1 MDTSTAVNSK
11 KYDYPFKNPDLPM
24 EERIDNLLSL
34 MRREEKIQ
42 LLDSGNHTI
51 SRLGFSVA
59 GQVEGYHG
67 AALGGPGKWGGD
79 EPMATTQ
86 FCQAIGLAE
95 TWDPILVKEAAEA
108 EAIEFRYA
116 YHKLGRGGLVVR
128 APNADLARDPRWGR
142 TEECFGEDPY
152 FNSVMTIAFVEGL
165 QGNDQKYIRTASLLK
180 HFLANSNEDTRTS
193 SSSDFDDRL
202 FREYYSYPF
211 MKGFTVGGSD
221 NYMTAYNKY
230 NGIPC
235 IINPFIKDIT
245 MREWDVDGI
254 ICTDG
259 GALGLLVSDH
269 HYYDNNRDA
278 SAACIKAGISQF
290 LDALYTD
297 GVNEALDAG
306 LISMEDIDEVLRR
319 NLRIMI
325 RLGLLDPPEM
335 VPYTK
340 VGETAPWETEAHK
353 LLVKKATEKSVVL
366 LKNSNDLLPLDKKSL
381 KSIAVIG
388 HKANDVLVDWYGG
401 NLPYGIT
408 PLQGIKDKLGSD
420 VIVNY
425 ALDNANNDA
434 AKAAAKSDAAIV
446 IIGNDP
452 ISGNLG
458 WAITQ
463 MESEGREA
471 ADRKTITLEKSD
483 EELLQEVLKANRN
496 TILVLVSSF
505 PYAINKEQD
514 TIPSILHMTQNSQ
527 EMGSALAEV
536 IFGDYN
542 PAGRLVQTWPKSL
555 EQVPDIMDY
564 NIRNSRTYMY
574 FKGEPLYPFGY
585 GLSYTKFKYSDLRVS
600 STEISASG
608 ALAVTVDVENIGSR
622 DGEEVVQLYV
632 EYVNSSVERPK
643 KELKAFN
650 RVIVEAGKKVS
661 VVLSFDVKDTA
672 YWCTEK
678 HAWVVEDL
686 ELIVKVGGSSSD
698 DDLTQSCTI
707 KIKNM
712 N

>member
-1 MDTSTAVNSK
+1 MFKTTDTK
-11 KYDYPFKNPDLPM
+11 KYDYPFKNPYLPI

-34 MRREEKIQ
+34 MTGEEKIQ
-42 LLDSGNHTI
+42 LLDSGNHTNT
-51 SRLGFSVA
+51 RLGFSVA

-67 AALGGPGKWGGD
+67 AALGGPGKWGGND
-79 EPMATTQ
+79 PIATTQ

-152 FNSVMTIAFVEGL
+152 FNSVMTVAFVEGL
-165 QGNDQKYIRTASLLK
+165 QGDDPKYIRTASLLK

-235 IINPFIKDIT
+235 IIHPFIKDIT
-245 MREWDVDGI
+245 IKEWDVDGI

-269 HYYDNNRDA
+269 HYFDNNRDA

-290 LDALYTD
+290 LDHLYTE
-297 GVNEALDAG
+297 GVNEALDAD
-306 LISMEDIDEVLRR
+306 LISMEEIDEVLRR

-325 RLGLLDPPEM
+325 RLGLFDPQEM

-340 VGETAPWETEAHK
+340 VGDVAPWETEAHK
-353 LLVKKATEKSVVL
+353 ELVKKATLKSVVL
-366 LKNSNDLLPLDKKSL
+366 LKNNDDLLPLNKDSL
-381 KSIAVIG
+381 KSVAVIG

-401 NLPYGIT
+401 NLPYCIN
-408 PLQGIKDKLGSD
+408 PLEGIKNKLGD
-420 VIVNY
+420 KVTVNY
-425 ALDNANNDA
+425 AYDNANNA
-434 AKAAAKSDAAIV
+434 AVEAAAKSDVAIV

-452 ISGNLG
+452 VSGNID
-458 WAITQ
+458 WAVTQ
-463 MESEGREA
+463 MDSEGREA
-471 ADRKTITLEKSD
+471 ADRRTITLERHD
-483 EELLQEVLKANRN
+483 EGLLHAVLKANKN
-496 TILVLVSSF
+496 TILVLVSNF
-505 PYAINKEQD
+505 PYAINKAQE
-514 TIPSILHMTQNSQ
+514 TIPSIVHMTQNSQ
-527 EMGSALAEV
+527 EMGSALADV
-536 IFGDYN
+536 LFGDYN

-564 NIRNSRTYMY
+564 NIRNGRTYMY
-574 FKGEPLYPFGY
+574 FKGKPLYPFGY
-585 GLSYTKFKYSDLRVS
+585 GLSYTKFEYSNLKVS
-600 STEISASG
+600 SKELKADGILTVS
-608 ALAVTVDVENIGSR
+608 VDVENIGKL

-632 EYVNSSVERPK
+632 EYVNSSVERPE
-643 KELKAFN
+643 KELKAFK
-650 RVIVEAGKKVS
+650 RVMIETSKKASVE
-661 VVLSFDVKDTA
+661 LSFTAKDTA
-672 YWCTEK
+672 YWSIEK
-678 HAWVVEDL
+678 HDWVVEDV
-686 ELIVKVGGSSSD
+686 ELVIKVGSSSSD
-698 DDLTQSCTI
+698 EDLKQSCI
-707 KIKNM
+707 VKINST

>member
-1 MDTSTAVNSK
+1 MNSNK
-11 KYDYPFKNPDLPM
+11 NKYEYPFQNPSLPM
-24 EERIDNLLSL
+24 EERINNLLDL
-34 MRREEKIQ
+34 LTREEKIQ

-79 EPMATTQ
+79 VPMATTQ

-95 TWDPILVKEAAEA
+95 TWDPILIKEAAEA

-128 APNADLARDPRWGR
+128 APNADLGRDPRWGR

-152 FNSVMTIAFVEGL
+152 FNSVMTVAFVKGL
-165 QGNDQKYIRTASLLK
+165 QGDDPKYIRTASLLK

-211 MKGFTVGGSD
+211 MKGFTVGGAD

-235 IINPFIKDIT
+235 IINPFIRDIT
-245 MREWDVDGI
+245 MKEWGVDGI

-259 GALGLLVSDH
+259 GALGLLVTDH

-290 LDALYTD
+290 LDPLYTD

-340 VGETAPWETEAHK
+340 IGQTAPWESEAHK
-353 LLVKKATEKSVVL
+353 ALVKKATQKSIVL
-366 LKNSNDLLPLDKKSL
+366 LKNSNDLLPLDKSSL
-381 KSIAVIG
+381 KSVAVIG
-388 HKANDVLVDWYGG
+388 HKADIVHVDWYGG
-401 NLPYGIT
+401 DLPYSIT
-408 PLQGIKDKLGSD
+408 PLQGIKDKLGNN
-420 VIVNY
+420 VTVNY
-425 ALDNANNDA
+425 AFDNTNNA
-434 AKAAAKSDAAIV
+434 AVEAASKSDVAIV

-452 ISGNLG
+452 VSGNLG

-463 MESEGREA
+463 MDSEGREA
-471 ADRKTITLEKSD
+471 ADRKSINLEKAD
-483 EELLQEVLKANRN
+483 EDILQEVLKANKN

-505 PYAINKEQD
+505 PYAVNRAQE

-527 EMGSALAEV
+527 EMGSALADV

-555 EQVPDIMDY
+555 DQVPDIMDY
-564 NIRNSRTYMY
+564 NIRNGRTYMY
-574 FKGEPLYPFGY
+574 FKGDPLYPFGY
-585 GLSYTKFKYSDLRVS
+585 GLSYTKFRYSDLIPS
-600 STEISASG
+600 STEIG
-608 ALAVTVDVENIGSR
+608 PNDTLTVTVDVENIGYR

-632 EYVNSSVERPK
+632 EYVNSSVERPI

-650 RVIVEAGKKVS
+650 RVMIEAGKKTS
-661 VVLSFDVKDTA
+661 VGLSFDARDTA
-672 YWCTEK
+672 YWNAEK
-678 HAWVVEDL
+678 AAWVVEDV
-686 ELIVKVGGSSSD
+686 ELIIKVGGSSSD
-698 DDLTQSCTI
+698 KDLYQCCKV
-707 KIKNM
+707 KIKHN

>member
-1 MDTSTAVNSK
+1 MNSNK
-11 KYDYPFKNPDLPM
+11 NKYEYPFQNPSLPM
-24 EERIDNLLSL
+24 EERINNLLDL
-34 MRREEKIQ
+34 LTREEKIQ

-79 EPMATTQ
+79 APIATTQ

-95 TWDPILVKEAAEA
+95 TWDPILMKEAAEA

-128 APNADLARDPRWGR
+128 APNADLGRDPRWGR

-152 FNSVMTIAFVEGL
+152 LNSVMTVAFVKGL
-165 QGNDQKYIRTASLLK
+165 QGDDPKYIRTASLLK

-211 MKGFTVGGSD
+211 MKGFTVGGAD

-235 IINPFIKDIT
+235 IINPFIRDIT
-245 MREWDVDGI
+245 MKEWGVDGI

-259 GALGLLVSDH
+259 GALGLLVTDH

-290 LDALYTD
+290 LDPLYTD

-306 LISMEDIDEVLRR
+306 FISMEDIDEVLRR

-340 VGETAPWETEAHK
+340 MGQTAPWESEAHK
-353 LLVKKATEKSVVL
+353 ALVKKATQKSIVL
-366 LKNSNDLLPLDKKSL
+366 LKNSNDLLPLNKSSL
-381 KSIAVIG
+381 KSVAVIG
-388 HKANDVLVDWYGG
+388 HKADIVHVDWYGG
-401 NLPYGIT
+401 DLPYSIT
-408 PLQGIKDKLGSD
+408 PLQGIKDKLGNN
-420 VIVNY
+420 VTVNY
-425 ALDNANNDA
+425 AFDNTNNA
-434 AKAAAKSDAAIV
+434 AVEAASKSDVAIV

-452 ISGNLG
+452 VSGNLG

-463 MESEGREA
+463 MDSEGREA
-471 ADRKTITLEKSD
+471 ADRKSINLEKAD
-483 EELLQEVLKANRN
+483 EDLLQEVLKANKN

-505 PYAINKEQD
+505 PYAVNRAQE

-527 EMGSALAEV
+527 EMGSALADV

-555 EQVPDIMDY
+555 DQVPDIMDY
-564 NIRNSRTYMY
+564 NIRNGRTYMY
-574 FKGEPLYPFGY
+574 FKGDPLYPFGY
-585 GLSYTKFKYSDLRVS
+585 GLSYTKFRYSDLIPS
-600 STEISASG
+600 SAEIG
-608 ALAVTVDVENIGSR
+608 PNDTLTVTVDVENIGYR

-632 EYVNSSVERPK
+632 EYVNSSVERPI

-650 RVIVEAGKKVS
+650 RVMIEAGKKTS
-661 VVLSFDVKDTA
+661 VVLSFAAKDTA
-672 YWCTEK
+672 YWNAEK
-678 HAWVVEDL
+678 AAWVVEDV
-686 ELIVKVGGSSSD
+686 ELIIKVGGSSSD
-698 DDLTQSCTI
+698 KDLYQCCKV
-707 KIKNM
+707 KII
-712 N
+712 

>member
-1 MDTSTAVNSK
+1 MDKATDNQ
-11 KYDYPFKNPDLPM
+11 KYDYPFKNPELSI

-34 MRREEKIQ
+34 MTREEKIQ
-42 LLDSGNHTI
+42 LLDSGNHTNT
-51 SRLGFSVA
+51 RLGFSVA

-67 AALGGPGKWGGD
+67 AALGGPGKWGGN
-79 EPMATTQ
+79 EPTATTQ

-116 YHKLGRGGLVVR
+116 YHKLGRGGLIVR

-165 QGNDQKYIRTASLLK
+165 QGEDPKYIRTASLLK

-235 IINPFIKDIT
+235 IIHPFIKDIT
-245 MREWDVDGI
+245 IKEWDVDGI

-269 HYYDNNRDA
+269 HYFDNNRDA

-290 LDALYTD
+290 LDRLYTE
-297 GVNEALDAG
+297 GVNEALDAD
-306 LISMEDIDEVLRR
+306 LINIEEIDEVLRR

-325 RLGLLDPPEM
+325 RLGLFDPQEM
-335 VPYTK
+335 VPYTE
-340 VGETAPWETEAHK
+340 VGDTAPWETEAHK
-353 LLVKKATEKSVVL
+353 ELVKKATLKSVVL
-366 LKNSNDLLPLDKKSL
+366 LKNSNNLLPLNKNSL
-381 KSIAVIG
+381 KSVAVIG

-401 NLPYGIT
+401 NLPYSIN
-408 PLQGIKDKLGSD
+408 PLDGIKNKLGD
-420 VIVNY
+420 MVTVNY
-425 ALDNANNDA
+425 AYDNANNA
-434 AKAAAKSDAAIV
+434 AVEAAAKSDVAIV

-452 ISGNLG
+452 VSGNID
-458 WAITQ
+458 WAVTQ
-463 MESEGREA
+463 MDSEGREA
-471 ADRKTITLEKSD
+471 ADRRTITLERHD
-483 EELLQEVLKANRN
+483 EGLLHAVLKANKN
-496 TILVLVSSF
+496 TILVLVSNF
-505 PYAINKEQD
+505 PYAINKAQD
-514 TIPSILHMTQNSQ
+514 TIPSIVHMTQNSQ
-527 EMGSALAEV
+527 EMGSALADV
-536 IFGDYN
+536 LFGDYN

-555 EQVPDIMDY
+555 DQVPDIMDY
-564 NIRNSRTYMY
+564 NIRNGRTYMY

-585 GLSYTKFKYSDLRVS
+585 GLSYTKFEYSNLKVS
-600 STEISASG
+600 SVELKADGTLTVS
-608 ALAVTVDVENIGSR
+608 VDVENIGKL

-643 KELKAFN
+643 KELKAFK
-650 RVIVEAGKKVS
+650 RVMIEAGKKAS
-661 VVLSFDVKDTA
+661 VELSFTSKDTA
-672 YWCTEK
+672 YWSIEK
-678 HAWVVEDL
+678 HDWVVEDL
-686 ELIVKVGGSSSD
+686 ELVIKVGSSSSD
-698 DDLTQSCTI
+698 EDLKQSCRV
-707 KIKNM
+707 KINST